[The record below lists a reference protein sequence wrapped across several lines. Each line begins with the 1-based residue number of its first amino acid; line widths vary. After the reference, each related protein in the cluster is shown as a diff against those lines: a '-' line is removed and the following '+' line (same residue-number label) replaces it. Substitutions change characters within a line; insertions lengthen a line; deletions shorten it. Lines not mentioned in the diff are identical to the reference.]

1 MSGTWLLIA
10 TLLLPASMALACISA
25 SARARM
31 PDLLVL
37 APLPAL
43 AAALFALGSP
53 PLVLDAEDLRFTL
66 DLTPA
71 SAMLLGATS
80 LLWSLAGAYA
90 ASYLREDAGKG
101 RFAVSWLLTLTG
113 SLGVFLAADL
123 ATFYLMFALVS
134 LAAYGLVVQDGT
146 ARARRAGVIYLVL
159 AVLGEIC
166 LLLAFALMHSATP
179 GDSLAIHDVV
189 AALPSAPGR
198 HLIVTLLILGFG
210 LKAGLVPLHVWLPLA
225 HPAAPMPASAVLS
238 GAIIKAGIIG
248 LIRFL
253 PFGESLPG
261 WGEALTV
268 IGLFTAFY
276 GVAIGITQSNP
287 KTVLA
292 YSSVS
297 QMGVTAA
304 VLGLALAAGN
314 VGWPQLAAFYAVHHV
329 LAKGAMFL
337 AVGVV
342 ASCGGARLHWVLVP
356 AGLLVLGFGGLPLTG
371 GGVAKL
377 AVKDVFAGGWL
388 STLSSLSAAGT
399 TMLMTHFLCRLLPMA
414 AAEQDARPPLGLVWP
429 CLALACAAMLLP
441 WALYLGTGMG
451 TLSNALTVDDLW
463 AGCWPVL
470 LGLVL
475 AQCLARWG
483 RHLPTVPEGDM
494 LVLAKRSPPVFS
506 ACGDVLERG
515 EAVLRQ
521 WPVAGTA
528 LLGLAV
534 LLALALWPVP

>member
-189 AALPSAPGR
+189 AALPAAPGR

-210 LKAGLVPLHVWLPLA
+210 LKAGLV
-225 HPAAPMPASAVLS
+225 PAAPMPASAVLS

-329 LAKGAMFL
+329 LAKGASSWL
-337 AVGVV
+337 
-342 ASCGGARLHWVLVP
+342 WV
-356 AGLLVLGFGGLPLTG
+356 
-371 GGVAKL
+371 
-377 AVKDVFAGGWL
+377 
-388 STLSSLSAAGT
+388 SS
-399 TMLMTHFLCRLLPMA
+399 PV
-414 AAEQDARPPLGLVWP
+414 AAERG
-429 CLALACAAMLLP
+429 C
-441 WALYLGTGMG
+441 
-451 TLSNALTVDDLW
+451 
-463 AGCWPVL
+463 AGCWCRP
-470 LGLVL
+470 
-475 AQCLARWG
+475 
-483 RHLPTVPEGDM
+483 
-494 LVLAKRSPPVFS
+494 
-506 ACGDVLERG
+506 ACWCWASGACR
-515 EAVLRQ
+515 
-521 WPVAGTA
+521 
-528 LLGLAV
+528 
-534 LLALALWPVP
+534 